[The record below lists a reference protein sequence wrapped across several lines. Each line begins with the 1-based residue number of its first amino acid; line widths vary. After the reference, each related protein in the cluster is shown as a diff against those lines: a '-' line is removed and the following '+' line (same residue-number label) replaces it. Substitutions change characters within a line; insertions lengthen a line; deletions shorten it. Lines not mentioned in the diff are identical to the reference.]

1 MQPSSDQPRSTSDSG
16 GSSALRRYGPIVAI
30 LAVIAVIAAVV
41 IAGGGDDKESDD
53 AGPTTTVPAGER
65 PEGAISWSQAQD
77 EGLDVTF
84 PDTCDTERGTVAIPI
99 SFAPECYA
107 DVEDNGGATH
117 RGVTADSISVVIYSA
132 QDDDAVLDFVTAPI
146 ANDDTSAQAR
156 DTVEGYVQLFNTYFQ
171 TYGRTVDYH
180 FIEASGQSSDE
191 VAAAADA
198 ARAIEEYEP
207 FAAIGGPV
215 LNNAWS
221 SAMADAGVV
230 CVSCGLTGGQRFL
243 EERSP
248 YLYSDVQA
256 TRQTNLHVAN
266 YVEARLKG
274 GKAEYGGDDVKDQ
287 DRVFGHLY
295 IRQTQEA
302 EDDADTLYDL
312 LEERGIEIA
321 DDAKTTYNLTD
332 LATLP
337 EQVSSAITKLKAAGV
352 TSVLLQGDPYGPSS
366 IMDEA
371 TAQGYFPEWVISG
384 GVLLDITAFGRTFDQ
399 EQWSHAF
406 GISTVPART
415 TPELAVSKVMYT
427 WFTGEDPPAP
437 DSAGVLWQGAF
448 LFFRGLQAAG
458 PNLTPETFQAGLFS
472 IDPGELKITSNYT
485 QYGDVPFWTELG
497 IDRDYNGPD
506 DKGEIWWDAEATG
519 PDELGRDGK
528 GMVRY
533 VEGGKRYLPDDWE
546 GSEDHLFEDEGSVT
560 MYEERPPGE
569 EVPDYPSPAD

>member
-1 MQPSSDQPRSTSDSG
+1 MQPSSDQPRSTDSG
-16 GSSALRRYGPIVAI
+16 GNSALRRYGPIVAI
-30 LAVIAVIAAVV
+30 VAVIAIVAALVISSS
-41 IAGGGDDKESDD
+41 GGDDDNED
-53 AGPTTTVPAGER
+53 ATPTVPDDQR
-65 PEGAISWSQAQD
+65 PEGAISWSQAQE

-107 DVEDNGGATH
+107 NADDNGGATH
-117 RGVTADSISVVIYSA
+117 QGVTADAITVVIYSA
-132 QDDDAVLDFVTAPI
+132 QDEDAVLDFVTAPI
-146 ANDDTSAQAR
+146 ANDDTSAQNR
-156 DTVEGYVQLFNTYFQ
+156 ETVEGYVQLFNQYFQ
-171 TYGRTVDYH
+171 TYGRTVEYH

-198 ARAIEEYEP
+198 ARAIEEFKP

-230 CVSCGLTGGQRFL
+230 CVSCGLTGGQQFL
-243 EERSP
+243 EEHAP

-256 TRQTNLHVAN
+256 GRQTNLHVAN
-266 YVEARLKG
+266 YVEARLKD
-274 GKAEYGGDDVKDQ
+274 GKAEYGGDAVADQ

-295 IRQTQEA
+295 IRQTEEA
-302 EDDADTLYDL
+302 EADADVLYDL
-312 LEERGIEIA
+312 LSERGVDIA
-321 DDAKTTYNLTD
+321 DDAKTTYNLND

-337 EQVSSAITKLKAAGV
+337 EQVSSAISKLKAAGV
-352 TSVLLQGDPYGPSS
+352 TSVLLQGDPYGPS
-366 IMDEA
+366 IVLDEA
-371 TAQGYFPEWVISG
+371 TAQDYYPEWVISG

-415 TPELAVSKVMYT
+415 VPEKSVADTLYT
-427 WFTGEDPPAP
+427 WFKGEEPPAP
-437 DSAGVLWQGAF
+437 DSAGVLWQAAF
-448 LFFRGLQAAG
+448 LFTNGVQAAG

-472 IDPGELKITSNYT
+472 LKEPELRITSNYSR
-485 QYGDVPFWTELG
+485 YGNVPFWSEIG
-497 IDRDYNGPD
+497 AERDYNGPD

-519 PDELGRDGK
+519 PDELGREGR

-533 VEGGKRYLPDDWE
+533 VEGGKRYLPGDWA
-546 GSEDHLFEDEGSVT
+546 GSENRLFDESESVLL
-560 MYEERPPGE
+560 YDERPPGE

>member
-30 LAVIAVIAAVV
+30 VAVLAIIAAVV
-41 IAGGGDDKESDD
+41 IAGGGDDDKDSDTST
-53 AGPTTTVPAGER
+53 GTTVADDQR
-65 PEGAISWSQAQD
+65 PDGAISWSQAQD

-84 PDTCDTERGTVAIPI
+84 PDTCDTDRGTVAIPI
-99 SFAPECYA
+99 SFAPECFA
-107 DVEDNGGATH
+107 DVDDNGGATH
-117 RGVTADSISVVIYSA
+117 QGVTEDSISVVIYSA

-146 ANDDTSAQAR
+146 QNDDTSAQSRA
-156 DTVEGYVQLFNTYFQ
+156 TVEGFVELFDTYFQ
-171 TYGRTVDYH
+171 TYGRKVDYH

-191 VAAAADA
+191 VAASADA
-198 ARAIEEYEP
+198 ARAIEEYKP

-230 CVSCGLTGGQRFL
+230 CISCGLTGGQRFL
-243 EERSP
+243 EERAP

-266 YVEARLKG
+266 YVEARLKD
-274 GKAEYGGDDVKDQ
+274 GKAEYGGDAVKDE

-295 IRQTQEA
+295 IRQSQEA
-302 EDDADTLYDL
+302 DDDADTLYEL
-312 LEERGIEIA
+312 LDARGIEIA
-321 DDAKTTYNLTD
+321 DDAKATYNLTD

-337 EQVSSAITKLKAAGV
+337 EQVASAITKLKAAGV
-352 TSVLLQGDPYGPSS
+352 TSVLLQGDPYGPSL

-371 TAQGYFPEWVISG
+371 TKQGYFPEWVISG

-415 TPELAVSKVMYT
+415 VPEKSVANTMYT
-427 WFTGEDPPAP
+427 WFTGEDPPAI

-448 LFFRGLQAAG
+448 LFFNGLQAAG
-458 PNLTPETFQAGLFS
+458 PDLTPENFQAGLFS
-472 IDPGELKITSNYT
+472 LEPKELKITSNYSR
-485 QYGDVPFWTELG
+485 YGDVPFWSELD
-497 IDRDYNGPD
+497 ITRDYNGPD
-506 DKGEIWWDAEATG
+506 DKTEIWWDAEATG
-519 PDELGRDGK
+519 PDELGREGK

-533 VEGGKRYLPDDWE
+533 VEGGKRYLPDDWK
-546 GSEDHLFEDEGSVT
+546 GSENHLFEDDGSVLL
-560 MYEERPPGE
+560 YEEPPAGE